1 MKALHSASGTGIGY
15 NPGVTYRGG
24 EFIAQGI
31 AQAGNAITKGIEQ
44 WQKNREERDFLDE
57 QYKSRVAALS
67 QFTDFERR
75 LTRTTP
81 APLGD

>member
-15 NPGVTYRGG
+15 NPGEKYRGG
-24 EFIAQGI
+24 ELFALPALAGFKQGI
-31 AQAGNAITKGIEQ
+31 SAITKGIEQ

-67 QFTDFERR
+67 QFTDFEK
-75 LTRTTP
+75 T
-81 APLGD
+81 AN